1 MSKATEAF
9 DEIEEKVRE
18 LVTLVQE
25 LRLNLA
31 LGERQRA
38 QQALK
43 KAREAVNE
51 ITVLLNEVR
60 VDALEQD

>member
-1 MSKATEAF
+1 MSKVTEAF

-18 LVTLVQE
+18 LATLVQE

-31 LGERQRA
+31 LGERQKA
-38 QQALK
+38 QQALM

-60 VDALEQD
+60 AYALEQD